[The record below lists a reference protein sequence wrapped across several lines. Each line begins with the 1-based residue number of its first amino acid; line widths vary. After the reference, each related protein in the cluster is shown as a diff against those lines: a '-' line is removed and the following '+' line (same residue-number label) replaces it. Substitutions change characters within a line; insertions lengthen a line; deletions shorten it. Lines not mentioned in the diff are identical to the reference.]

1 MCGGYIETF
10 QVVTAFL
17 PSSGRWKQLME
28 CSLEM
33 ISQSQALKM
42 LQQETGIKMGTENPP
57 LLTVVAQHTLC

>member
-1 MCGGYIETF
+1 
-10 QVVTAFL
+10 
-17 PSSGRWKQLME
+17 ME